1 MTKGISRVAERSLT
15 DLSGEEG
22 FTLLEL
28 TLVLFLSGVLTVVMF
43 QIYPFVMRYS
53 VLWQD
58 RVALENQIHLTVQR
72 MMQDARQADQISSVA
87 DSTWIFYKEGQPS
100 ITYQWSGD
108 SLLRNNKPMHV
119 LPVRVLQARYTFS
132 SQLTTYAPR
141 REDVP
146 DTEDP
151 RKPLKITV
159 ALTLASA
166 HDTLTLQAASMS
178 RRNRPW
184 SPLQP

>member
-1 MTKGISRVAERSLT
+1 MAKGIGKVVERSVT
-15 DLSGEEG
+15 DLSSEEG

-28 TLVLFLSGVLTVVMF
+28 TLALFLTGVLTVVML

-58 RVALENQIHLTVQR
+58 RVALENQAHLTVQR
-72 MMQDARQADQISSVA
+72 MMQDAQQADQMHSVA
-87 DSTWIFYKEGQPS
+87 DTTWIFYKEGQPS

-108 SLLRNNKPMHV
+108 SLLRNNMRMHV

-132 SQLTTYAPR
+132 SQLTAYAPR
-141 REDVP
+141 QQEVP
-146 DTEDP
+146 DGEDP
-151 RKPLKITV
+151 HKPLKITV

-166 HDTLTLQAASMS
+166 HDTLALQTAGMS

-184 SPLQP
+184 LPLQP